1 MGKIELFHLRK
12 LKSKLENRRNI
23 YERILNRKTRDR
35 KSLKTFNCNK
45 FFEIQSK
52 TEAVRISWGYSLGCS
67 L

>member
-23 YERILNRKTRDR
+23 YERILNRKIRDR
-35 KSLKTFNCNK
+35 KILKTFNCNK

-52 TEAVRISWGYSLGCS
+52 TEAVRISWRTGST
-67 L
+67 